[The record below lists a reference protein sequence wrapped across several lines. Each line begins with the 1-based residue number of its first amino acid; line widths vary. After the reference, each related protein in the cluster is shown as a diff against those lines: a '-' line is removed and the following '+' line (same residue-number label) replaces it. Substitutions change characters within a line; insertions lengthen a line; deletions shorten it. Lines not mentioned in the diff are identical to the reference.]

1 MEAGTLPRRTGKKAS
16 QLEIIYSQLP
26 LGLAG
31 NPLPVLLG
39 DTNTSSRGSVL
50 SGSQGAM
57 CRQTVCRHNVLS
69 RGPGLIANPSSQRVV
84 SASAKGHTQAAGA
97 LYICMFTIYL
107 SIYLSIYYLSL
118 YLSIYLSIYLFIY
131 LSISLSL
138 YIYIFIHLHMYT
150 HVSNVM

>member
-1 MEAGTLPRRTGKKAS
+1 MEAATLPRRTGKKAS

-107 SIYLSIYYLSL
+107 SIYL
-118 YLSIYLSIYLFIY
+118 LSIYLSLYT
-131 LSISLSL
+131 
-138 YIYIFIHLHMYT
+138 YIYIHLHMYT
-150 HVSNVM
+150 LVSNVM

>member
-31 NPLPVLLG
+31 NPLPVG

-107 SIYLSIYYLSL
+107 SIYLSTIYLF
-118 YLSIYLSIYLFIY
+118 IYLSIYLFIY

-138 YIYIFIHLHMYT
+138 YIYIYSFICICIHM
-150 HVSNVM
+150 